1 MEGGW
6 KMGISVRVYF
16 VELWENIWICMA
28 YCIFA

>member
-1 MEGGW
+1 
-6 KMGISVRVYF
+6 MGISVRVYF